1 MRKKEREPKQLKN
14 KPWVDRWP
22 GRLRVTDVVLPDPD
36 ARREEPPRE
45 RREFL

>member
-1 MRKKEREPKQLKN
+1 MQKKEWEPKQPKN
-14 KPWVDRWP
+14 KPRADRQP